1 MFENPRKGSF
11 LLLRVKQGSLWR
23 GFEAQTVLPD
33 RSFLIEQI
41 LVENAQIEK
50 FSNNVQYKLN
60 VFFTLI
66 FHRHLYIKTKQ
77 AT

>member
-41 LVENAQIEK
+41 LVENAQIK
-50 FSNNVQYKLN
+50 NFQTLFSM
-60 VFFTLI
+60 
-66 FHRHLYIKTKQ
+66 
-77 AT
+77 